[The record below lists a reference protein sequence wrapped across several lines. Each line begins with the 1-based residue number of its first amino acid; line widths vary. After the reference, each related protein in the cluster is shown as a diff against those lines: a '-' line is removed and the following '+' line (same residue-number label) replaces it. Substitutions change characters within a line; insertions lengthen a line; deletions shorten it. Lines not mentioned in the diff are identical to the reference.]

1 MDNMFMGPS
10 SLSAGLTTVQLH
22 NQGPAP
28 HQLQL
33 LRLRDGVTADQAL
46 AAAKTGNPG
55 ALLSLATVAGGPNAV
70 ATGHDQQVTVDLLAG
85 TYLEVC
91 FVPDP
96 DGVSHVAKG
105 MVSVLTVSGSPQ
117 PAKPPTAVATAKL
130 SDFKF
135 ALPTP
140 FNGHGTLQVINNGP
154 QPHELT
160 ILALAPGR
168 TVADAVAFFGEA
180 THTGPPP
187 FTDAGGLGAIGAGQT
202 AWVDLDLAPGDYA
215 AVCLVPDPA
224 TGKPHL
230 MLGMSAAFT
239 VS

>member
-1 MDNMFMGPS
+1 
-10 SLSAGLTTVQLH
+10 V
-22 NQGPAP
+22 
-28 HQLQL
+28 
-33 LRLRDGVTADQAL
+33 
-46 AAAKTGNPG
+46 AA
-55 ALLSLATVAGGPNAV
+55 
-70 ATGHDQQVTVDLLAG
+70 GHDQQVTVDLPAG

-105 MVSVLTVSGSPQ
+105 MISVLTVSGTPQ
-117 PAKPPTAVATAKL
+117 PAKPPSAVATATL
-130 SDFKF
+130 TDFKF
-135 ALPTP
+135 DLPTP
-140 FNGHGTLQVINNGP
+140 FNGHGTLQVLNNGA

-160 ILALAPGR
+160 ILALAPGK
-168 TVADAVAFFGEA
+168 TVEDATAFFAEA
-180 THTGPPP
+180 RHSGPAP
-187 FTDAGGLGAIGAGQT
+187 FSDAGGLGAIGAGQT

-230 MLGMSAAFT
+230 MLGMTAAFT